1 MLDDFKNTQPLFLKY
16 VSKIIQNG
24 KISHAYL
31 IETNGCD
38 EGFGI
43 ALALAKTFLCP
54 KNYTNSSKCVSC
66 NICSN
71 IDKGN
76 YPDLK
81 IIETDGKN
89 IKKEQ
94 LLELQEEFKFKNLYG
109 KYLIY
114 IIKQANLLN
123 KASANTILKF
133 LEEPHEN
140 IIAILITDNVYNCID
155 TIVSRCQI
163 LSLKNNNTKI
173 KEELYQKYNDLD
185 NIEEFKKN
193 INNFAVFFLVD
204 LENYKEQVIAYQNL
218 YDYKDKLEL
227 IFTIFLYF
235 YIEVLNVLLEKTICY
250 MKDYEAEIKKVA
262 NKNKICDIIR
272 KIEIVNKFIFL
283 NKLNLNRDLFIDNF
297 IISMGD
303 YND

>member
-1 MLDDFKNTQPLFLKY
+1 M
-16 VSKIIQNG
+16 
-24 KISHAYL
+24 
-31 IETNGCD
+31 
-38 EGFGI
+38 
-43 ALALAKTFLCP
+43 
-54 KNYTNSSKCVSC
+54 
-66 NICSN
+66 
-71 IDKGN
+71 
-76 YPDLK
+76 
-81 IIETDGKN
+81 
-89 IKKEQ
+89 
-94 LLELQEEFKFKNLYG
+94 QEEFKFKNLYG

-218 YDYKDKLEL
+218 YDYKDKL
-227 IFTIFLYF
+227 
-235 YIEVLNVLLEKTICY
+235 
-250 MKDYEAEIKKVA
+250 
-262 NKNKICDIIR
+262 
-272 KIEIVNKFIFL
+272 
-283 NKLNLNRDLFIDNF
+283 
-297 IISMGD
+297 
-303 YND
+303 

>member
-1 MLDDFKNTQPLFLKY
+1 M
-16 VSKIIQNG
+16 
-24 KISHAYL
+24 
-31 IETNGCD
+31 
-38 EGFGI
+38 
-43 ALALAKTFLCP
+43 
-54 KNYTNSSKCVSC
+54 
-66 NICSN
+66 
-71 IDKGN
+71 
-76 YPDLK
+76 
-81 IIETDGKN
+81 
-89 IKKEQ
+89 
-94 LLELQEEFKFKNLYG
+94 
-109 KYLIY
+109 
-114 IIKQANLLN
+114 
-123 KASANTILKF
+123 
-133 LEEPHEN
+133 
-140 IIAILITDNVYNCID
+140 
-155 TIVSRCQI
+155 
-163 LSLKNNNTKI
+163 
-173 KEELYQKYNDLD
+173 YQKYNDLD

-250 MKDYEAEIKKVA
+250 MKDYEIEIKKVA